1 MFIRSKQ
8 MTDKKHDEAKKQY
21 EEPTLEKRERL
32 IEVTEG
38 APLGGATP

>member
-1 MFIRSKQ
+1 
-8 MTDKKHDEAKKQY
+8 MTDKKRDETKKQY

-38 APLGGATP
+38 DPNIPVPGITA